1 MEGIIEEDWIESE
14 EMEYLGKSFWEEGFY
29 DKSGKKMETM
39 EVLAAL
45 FKKTIQLE
53 KRIEQLEEENA
64 ILRDIGM
71 FDLDKTEDIFND
83 ITFVRGYDWKKS
95 SNFTVDSE
103 DCSMPYLL
111 YYISQYISDKRS
123 EDEPE
128 GYYW

>member
-1 MEGIIEEDWIESE
+1 ME
-14 EMEYLGKSFWEEGFY
+14 FWETGFY
-29 DKSGKKMETM
+29 DKDGKKMETDA
-39 EVLAAL
+39 VLAAL
-45 FKKTIQLE
+45 FSKINQLE

-111 YYISQYISDKRS
+111 YYISQYISDKKS
-123 EDEPE
+123 EDELE
-128 GYYW
+128 GYY

>member
-71 FDLDKTEDIFND
+71 FDLDKGQDILHN
-83 ITFVRGYDWKKS
+83 ITLINGIKWKRDTK
-95 SNFTVDSE
+95 FTIDSE
-103 DCSMPYLL
+103 NCNFSCLL
-111 YYISQYISDKRS
+111 YYISQCISDKKS
-123 EDEPE
+123 EDELE
-128 GYYW
+128 GYY